1 MFYLFALIAFAE
13 FGVFLYLRRKA
24 RVTELRNEKSKR
36 LYAEA
41 LRLEQEAKERHE
53 LSSRL
58 ALAAKRQV
66 AFVGPDAI
74 N

>member
-1 MFYLFALIAFAE
+1 MFYLVAVIAFAE
-13 FGVFLYLRRKA
+13 FVFFLYLRRKA
-24 RVTELRNEKSKR
+24 RTTRRRNEESRK

-53 LSSRL
+53 FSSRL
-58 ALAAKRQV
+58 ARSTRRKAT
-66 AFVGPDAI
+66 FVGPDAI